1 MKFLCLGHFDCAR
14 MDALSQSDI
23 DALMARC
30 MTLVNEL
37 YATGLVLLDAG
48 LDTAMTSARRS
59 GGRIHTTDGPF
70 TEAKELVGGV
80 FLLEAGDMAEATRIA
95 SMHPAVAMPE
105 AEDLG
110 WWLEIRPVHSFYAP
124 E

>member
-1 MKFLCLGHFDCAR
+1 MKFLCLGYFDHAK
-14 MDALSQSDI
+14 MDALPQAEI

-30 MTLVNEL
+30 GALVEEL
-37 YATGLVLLDAG
+37 YAGGQVLMDAG
-48 LDTAMTSARRS
+48 VATDMVSARRMR
-59 GGRIHTTDGPF
+59 GRIQTTDGPF

-80 FLLEAGDMAEATRIA
+80 FLVEAQDMAEATRIA

-110 WWLEIRPVHSFYAP
+110 WRLEIRPVHSFYVP